1 MARRRRETT
10 ASDKATTRKQ
20 ASKHPRH
27 VSNGDGDVPAV
38 ARMLDI
44 AGFLV
49 EQDRP
54 YGINEL
60 ARELKLP
67 VNSVFRILKCLE
79 ARGYVESDGS
89 GYQLSTGFFSLGMRL
104 HARFDLRRRARRHLE
119 WLAQETGETSQIHV
133 PEDGS
138 LLVLDVA
145 TPPAP
150 FFLQIVPG
158 TRLEYHASA
167 FGKAFL
173 AFEPEDRVARLVP
186 NRPPAFTPNTLTSRS
201 ALMDELGAARET
213 GLTYDREERVTG
225 VYCIGA
231 PVFDVTGK
239 AVAGLGITGLVSRF
253 HAEARQHFGSLVLA
267 CGQKV
272 SEDIGYRGEAFA
284 GFLAASASG
293 QGYARSRPPAGS
305 RGRGRAVLDLRQ

>member
-1 MARRRRETT
+1 MPRRRRETT
-10 ASDKATTRKQ
+10 ASDTATTRGQ
-20 ASKHPRH
+20 TSKHPRPA
-27 VSNGDGDVPAV
+27 SNGDGDVPAV

-119 WLAQETGETSQIHV
+119 RLTQETGETVQIHV

-173 AFEPEDRVARLVP
+173 AFQPEERVARLVP
-186 NRPPAFTPNTLTSRS
+186 NRPPAFTPNTLTSRQ
-201 ALMDELGAARET
+201 ALMRELAIARET

-231 PVFDVTGK
+231 PVFDVTGS

-253 HAEARQHFGSLVLA
+253 HAENRSRFGSLVLTCA
-267 CGQKV
+267 RKV

-284 GFLAASASG
+284 KFQEPSASG
-293 QGYARSRPPAGS
+293 QGDACTQRPAAN
-305 RGRGRAVLDLRQ
+305 RNNR